1 MLTTSARRFANQWGR
16 LALILWCGGQVG
28 AFSQPFSQPNT
39 NSAPIIVTATN
50 LASRHL
56 TLAEARSL
64 AFQRNWDLLAAR
76 SDVDLSTAQ
85 KIVTKEFPNPALAW
99 SMSKMPINSQPAG
112 TEHGNGLWDRSYD
125 TVVSVNQLF
134 EIGGKRHSRQ
144 ISADHGLKASR
155 ARLEDA
161 RRLLEL
167 GVTKAYIAALQADLN
182 AQTLHD
188 SAASLRREAEIA
200 KVRLQAGDISTAD
213 KSQIEIL
220 ADRFELDA
228 QSSEANALTLRIS
241 LENLIGVPKPTGE
254 WTAADGLDTLLG
266 TPSYETEP
274 LTLPVRPDLVAAES
288 SLRKA
293 EADLKLQKALRIP
306 DPTVMLMYEHEPP
319 EASQTIG
326 LGLSF
331 PLPLWNRNR
340 GAIKAAEA
348 VREQAAVQVA
358 KVQGQIAAEIASAR
372 AAYREA
378 SARHAN
384 YQSNIRPKS
393 AEILKTISF
402 AYAKGGAS
410 LLDLLSA
417 QRNDNEVRLA
427 TVQAAADAAATLA
440 TLKATLAKAE
450 ETLAKPPPQPK

>member
-1 MLTTSARRFANQWGR
+1 MLTKRARVWLKHWRRYSFA
-16 LALILWCGGQVG
+16 LWYSGQIG
-28 AFSQPFSQPNT
+28 AFSQPILLPTGTTGTSST
-39 NSAPIIVTATN
+39 TLTAP
-50 LASRHL
+50 RL
-56 TLAEARSL
+56 TLAEARSR
-64 AFQRNWDLLAAR
+64 AFQRNWDLLASR
-76 SDVDLSTAQ
+76 SDVDLATAQ
-85 KIVTKEFPNPALAW
+85 KIVAQEFPNPALAW
-99 SMSKMPINSQPAG
+99 SMSKMPINRQPAG
-112 TEHGNGLWDRSYD
+112 TENGNGWWDRSYD

-144 ISADHGLKASR
+144 VSADHGLRASK
-155 ARLEDA
+155 ARLDDA
-161 RRLLEL
+161 RRLLDL
-167 GVTKAYIAALQADLN
+167 GVTKAYIGALQADLS
-182 AQTLHD
+182 AQTLRQ
-188 SAASLRREAEIA
+188 SAASLRREADIA
-200 KVRLQAGDISTAD
+200 KIRLQAGDISTAD
-213 KSQIEIL
+213 KSQIEIQ

-228 QSSEANALTLRIS
+228 QSSEANALTLRIA
-241 LENLIGVPKPTGE
+241 LENLIGTPKPTGN
-254 WTAADGLDTLLG
+254 WTAADSLESLLG
-266 TPSYETEP
+266 SPGAEGEAI
-274 LTLPVRPDLVAAES
+274 TLPTRPDLVAAEA

-348 VREQAAVQVA
+348 AREQAAIQVA

-372 AAYREA
+372 IAYREA
-378 SARHAN
+378 SARHTH
-384 YQSNIRPKS
+384 YQSTIRPKS

-427 TVQAAADAAATLA
+427 AVQAAADMASTLA
-440 TLKATLAKAE
+440 TLKAALARAD
-450 ETLAKPPPQPK
+450 ETLSKPHSQSK